1 MLTELQRLPTYP
13 DLVNKVAVVTGGSR
27 GIGAVTARALAAN
40 GVRVAVN
47 GRDQTAI
54 DRTVG
59 EIHSSGGQA
68 IGVAADCMD
77 FADIERIRHQ
87 VEEELGPVDV
97 LAAFV
102 AGGHAGPGPTAELT
116 EEAWHSTID
125 GTLSP
130 TFLTVKSF
138 LPGMIERGRGSI
150 ITMASSAAR
159 LPVGAPAAYAAAKA
173 GVIMLSR
180 HLANEVGPHGIRVN
194 CLAPHT
200 ILTDDIRS
208 RMQEPMQQQL
218 ASQVPL
224 RRLGT
229 PEDVAM
235 AALFLAS
242 DTSAWITGI
251 TLDVAGGRI
260 VL

>member
-1 MLTELQRLPTYP
+1 MSIERQQLPTYP
-13 DLVNKVAVVTGGSR
+13 DLANKVAVVTGGSR
-27 GIGAVTARALAAN
+27 GIGAATARALAAN
-40 GVRVAVN
+40 GVRVAIN
-47 GRDQTAI
+47 GRDQSAI
-54 DRTVG
+54 DQTVA
-59 EIHSSGGQA
+59 EIRSNGGQA
-68 IGVAADCMD
+68 IGVAADCTVQTD
-77 FADIERIRHQ
+77 VERMRHQ
-87 VEEELGPVDV
+87 VEQELGSVDI

-102 AGGHAGPGPTAELT
+102 AAGHGRPGPTVELT
-116 EEAWHSTID
+116 EEAWHSSVD
-125 GTLSP
+125 GALSP

-138 LPGMIERGRGSI
+138 LPAMIDRGHGSI

-159 LPVGAPAAYAAAKA
+159 LPVGAPVAYAAGKA

-180 HLANEVGPHGIRVN
+180 HLANEVGPHGVRVN

-200 ILTDDIRS
+200 ILTDNIRN
-208 RMQEPMQQQL
+208 RMPEQMQQEW
-218 ASQVPL
+218 ASQVPM

-229 PEDVAM
+229 PEDVAL

-242 DTSAWITGI
+242 DSSAWITGI